1 MTGWKQL
8 PTTLAILRTNIAR
21 ESSKAYRKL
30 MAPAGMRELAP
41 KYPQDFSEF
50 TRGLWDQVSPYTMT
64 TQERVVN
71 LEYAVRYIVA
81 AAVAGDIVE
90 TGVGAGGSMMAAALT
105 LQSLGVTDRRMWLY
119 DTFSGMPEPAD
130 ADFSVLGKPAKRKYK
145 RKDQRRALHL
155 AQLSARGRPSVTSR
169 GPGIRRHSCASSK
182 AWFRTPCR
190 LTTAN
195 RLHCCAWTPISTN
208 RHARSSSTFI
218 PSLRSGACLV
228 VDDYYRWLGQ
238 RKAVD
243 EYLRAAQQPVFLMRI
258 DDHAAMGIKP
268 TRA

>member
-41 KYPQDFSEF
+41 KYPQDFSAF

-81 AAVAGDIVE
+81 APIAGDIVE

-130 ADFSVLGKPAKRKYK
+130 ADISVLGKPAKRKYE
-145 RKDQRRALHL
+145 RKIKDGRCTWHNFPRADVERNLARTGYPS
-155 AQLSARGRPSVTSR
+155 AQLRFVEGLVQDTLHANDSESIALLRLDTNLYEST
-169 GPGIRRHSCASSK
+169 CAELEHLYPK
-182 AWFRTPCR
+182 
-190 LTTAN
+190 LTV
-195 RLHCCAWTPISTN
+195 
-208 RHARSSSTFI
+208 
-218 PSLRSGACLV
+218 GGVLV